1 MWLYL
6 NAIWHQQLEYAA
18 KKSDFNIFVIAKSS
32 VLLDAILELHLASAK
47 GLSIAACI
55 NCHRSPQCI
64 AGPEIYSSDDFANDR
79 IIIIPYNY
87 NHDPLAEYLKYR

>member
-1 MWLYL
+1 ML
-6 NAIWHQQLEYAA
+6 Q

-55 NCHRSPQCI
+55 KCHRSPQGI
-64 AGPEIYSSDDFANDR
+64 AGPEIYASDLANDR
-79 IIIIPYNY
+79 IIPYNY
-87 NHDPLAEYLKYR
+87 NYDPLAEYLKYR